1 MRNSNEHIKFYKVLL
16 WILFS
21 VSLFL
26 LSYYEKYILTAILLF
41 LFIFYI
47 KPKFD
52 KISGNN
58 KVK

>member
-1 MRNSNEHIKFYKVLL
+1 MRNSNEHIKFYEVLL